1 MIEKEKREKDKQKH
15 GNGVK
20 REKSRDAKGLI
31 KRRRGEKD
39 LSSLSY
45 DLIRRRNSHSYPEDE
60 KRDQETC
67 LLQDSYLTLIG
78 KRLLR
83 LVARRFI
90 YF

>member
-1 MIEKEKREKDKQKH
+1 MNENEKREKDKQKH
-15 GNGVK
+15 GNGVE

-31 KRRRGEKD
+31 KRRGEKD

-67 LLQDSYLTLIG
+67 LLQDSCLTLIG

-90 YF
+90 CF